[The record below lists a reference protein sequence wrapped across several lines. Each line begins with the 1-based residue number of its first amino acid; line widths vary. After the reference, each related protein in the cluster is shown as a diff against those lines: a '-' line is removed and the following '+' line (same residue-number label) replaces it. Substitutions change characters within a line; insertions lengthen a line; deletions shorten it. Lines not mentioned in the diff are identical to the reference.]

1 MNGAAPLLVCT
12 NLGTLMFMFIHLYC
26 MTGLLCHS
34 SCMSEINLNEH
45 DQPERELI
53 TFI

>member
-1 MNGAAPLLVCT
+1 MGLFFPVCT
-12 NLGTLMFMFIHLYC
+12 VPGTLMLMFIHLYC

-34 SCMSEINLNEH
+34 FCMSEINLNEH
-45 DQPERELI
+45 DKLESELI